1 MRMRWVH
8 IVPLVHLLVC
18 FSALSAYI
26 LPALQSLG
34 ILFTVLVVADF
45 PIFGVYIAM
54 AVGNHGAAAIVWLVV
69 AGTLW
74 WYFLCRVAEKVS
86 DALKERRK
94 RESLL

>member
-18 FSALSAYI
+18 LSALSAYI

-45 PIFGVYIAM
+45 PISGVYIAM

-69 AGTLW
+69 AGTFW
-74 WYFLCRVAEKVS
+74 WYFLCRTAEKVS
-86 DALKERRK
+86 HALKERRK